1 MKWYQPE
8 RWIRYVTT
16 LGNGMPQVR
25 HPQVFVD
32 KDVTPLE
39 LFSKEH
45 PEYGAGNIQQI
56 NAD

>member
-1 MKWYQPE
+1 
-8 RWIRYVTT
+8 
-16 LGNGMPQVR
+16 MPQVR

-45 PEYGAGNIQQI
+45 SEYGAGNIQQI

>member
-1 MKWYQPE
+1 
-8 RWIRYVTT
+8 
-16 LGNGMPQVR
+16 MPQVL